1 MVTKE
6 RFERYKERKGK
17 TDKDEGDIKEED
29 VHEILDKIAEMRFKE
44 KEISMGKEKLIEKMK
59 VRPIV
64 RYVEDILE
72 KKYGFRPIKKGEK
85 YFRVKSGK
93 PTAETAT
100 KRISPMQQYI
110 DMLGERKMAGFKA
123 IRKYNEWIAVKKEGF
138 DSYEEKEEYDAAELG
153 LSIEE
158 YHDILA
164 KNMGFDSYEEYLEYI
179 SDIYEIR
186 ERYASIIP
194 QQDFIDVF
202 KMLKEEWMK
211 NHEKF
216 IMFCNEFWK
225 DVLKPFLDKN
235 PNTEAAVLVDNITK
249 ELEKFHQSRPGSLHI
264 YSVDDIA
271 IGMSHCLEDK
281 DVDAILSKDKK
292 YMKFRKVNIAFRK
305 NSAS

>member
-17 TDKDEGDIKEED
+17 TDKDEGEKEEEI
-29 VHEILDKIAEMRFKE
+29 HEILDKIAEMRLKE
-44 KEISMGKEKLIEKMK
+44 KEKLTGKDKSIEKMK
-59 VRPIV
+59 VKPIV
-64 RYVEDILE
+64 RYVENILE
-72 KKYGFRPIKKGEK
+72 EKYGFKPIKKGEK

-93 PTAETAT
+93 QTVETAA

-110 DMLGERKMAGFKA
+110 NMLGERKIAGFEA
-123 IRKYNEWIAVKKEGF
+123 IHKYKEWIAVEKEGF
-138 DSYEEKEEYDAAELG
+138 TSFEEKEEHDSAKLG
-153 LSIEE
+153 LSVEE
-158 YHDILA
+158 YHDVLA
-164 KNMGFDSYEEYLEYI
+164 KNMGFESYEEYLEYI

-194 QQDFIDVF
+194 QQDFVDVF
-202 KMLKEEWMK
+202 KMLRDEWMTS
-211 NHEKF
+211 HEKF
-216 IMFCNEFWK
+216 IMFCDEFWK
-225 DVLKPFLDKN
+225 DVLKPFLDKK
-235 PNTEAAVLVDNITK
+235 PNIEAAVLVDNITK

-292 YMKFRKVNIAFRK
+292 YMKFRKTDIAFRK